1 MNKIESLKLTK
12 ENIKPI
18 KMAVKRL
25 FGLTNDDLE
34 YRKFFIEVKEP
45 SKAEDIVVCND
56 YRDSECGML
65 DGKKY
70 VTFYFCNKDFTTIK
84 DEDTI
89 HVQIIDEHAYYDE
102 SGNLLTGYDE
112 DEDYMID
119 EYENKY
125 NIDLSDAIFVVLY
138 EVFDFNEIGDYVAEI
153 YPLI

>member
-45 SKAEDIVVCND
+45 SKPEDIVVCND

-119 EYENKY
+119 KYSNKY
-125 NIDLSDAIFVVLY
+125 NVDLNNKIFIVLY
-138 EVFDFNEIGDYVAEI
+138 EYFDFNEIGDYVAEI